1 MMANHRI
8 VDGKTTLQRL
18 EDEFQNLLD
27 SGERITVVE
36 FAHRVGISSHTLN
49 HRYRDWAEKLRKL
62 RDEGRPKPRK
72 RSPVTRSRE
81 EIQNLDEA
89 EDIITQLR
97 QRVSDLSSQVEALK
111 KDYQKLKKRVRQG
124 ELAQEQNE
132 RLRGV
137 LVSLQQEIVRYM
149 THEQSSRLLLMI
161 EEHAA
166 IPLNGNS

>member
-18 EDEFQNLLD
+18 QEEFQNLLN
-27 SGERITVVE
+27 SGKRITVVE
-36 FAHRVGISSHTLN
+36 FARRAKISPNTLN
-49 HRYRDWAEKLRKL
+49 HRHRDWAEKLRKL
-62 RDEGRPKPRK
+62 RDEAKSKPRK

-81 EIQNLDEA
+81 QIQGLNEA
-89 EDIITQLR
+89 EEIITQLR
-97 QRVSDLSSQVEALK
+97 QRVSDLSSQLETLNK
-111 KDYQKLKKRVRQG
+111 KHEKLKQHIRQG
-124 ELAQEQNE
+124 ELVKEQNE

-149 THEQSSRLLLMI
+149 TPEQSSRLLLMI

-166 IPLNGNS
+166 IPL

>member
-1 MMANHRI
+1 MANHRI

-18 EDEFQNLLD
+18 RDEFQNLLD

-36 FAHRVGISSHTLN
+36 FAFRVGISVHTLN

-62 RDEGRPKPRK
+62 RDEGRSKPRK

-81 EIQNLDEA
+81 QIQGLNEA
-89 EDIITQLR
+89 EEIITQLR
-97 QRVSDLSSQVEALK
+97 QRVSDLSGQLETHK
-111 KDYQKLKKRVRQG
+111 MENQKLKQRVRQG
-124 ELAQEQNE
+124 EIMKEQNE

-149 THEQSSRLLLMI
+149 TSEQSSRLLLMI

-166 IPLNGNS
+166 IPLQNNS

>member
-1 MMANHRI
+1 MANHRI

-18 EDEFQNLLD
+18 QDEFQNLLD

-36 FAHRVGISSHTLN
+36 FAHRAGISPNTLN

-62 RDEGRPKPRK
+62 RDEGRSKPRK
-72 RSPVTRSRE
+72 QSPVTRSRE
-81 EIQNLDEA
+81 QIQTLDGA
-89 EDIITQLR
+89 GDVIIQLR
-97 QRVSDLSSQVEALK
+97 KRVSDLSVQLETLK
-111 KDYQKLKKRVRQG
+111 KSHEKLKQRVHQG

-132 RLRGV
+132 RFRGV

-149 THEQSSRLLLMI
+149 TPEQSARLLLMI

-166 IPLNGNS
+166 IPLKTNS

>member
-1 MMANHRI
+1 MANYRI

-18 EDEFQNLLD
+18 QEEFQNLLN
-27 SGERITVVE
+27 SGECITVVE
-36 FAHRVGISSHTLN
+36 FAHRVGISPHTLN

-62 RDEGRPKPRK
+62 RDEGRSKPRK

-81 EIQNLDEA
+81 EIQGLDQA
-89 EDIITQLR
+89 ENIITLLR
-97 QRVSDLSSQVEALK
+97 QRVSDLSGQLETLNK
-111 KDYQKLKKRVRQG
+111 KYEKLKQCVGQG
-124 ELAQEQNE
+124 ELAKEQNE

-149 THEQSSRLLLMI
+149 TPEQSARLLLMI

-166 IPLNGNS
+166 IPLQRNS